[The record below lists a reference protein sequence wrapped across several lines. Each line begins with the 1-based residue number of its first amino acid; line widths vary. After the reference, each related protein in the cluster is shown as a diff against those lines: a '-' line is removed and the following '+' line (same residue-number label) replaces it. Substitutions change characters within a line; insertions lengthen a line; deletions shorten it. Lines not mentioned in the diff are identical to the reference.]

1 MQPFGGNVSLPRV
14 DKTKL
19 ELSVWSTTKNVQEQ
33 QQWQSVV
40 FSGTGTPPTLRTHS
54 TCTVCTCSI

>member
-19 ELSVWSTTKNVQEQ
+19 ELSVWSTTK
-33 QQWQSVV
+33 
-40 FSGTGTPPTLRTHS
+40 TLTAAFFAARAATHECWMKLVS
-54 TCTVCTCSI
+54 